1 MYTVGTTGSVS
12 DIIGKSLHVV
22 DDGVCGCVDVELSTD
37 WTSAAAM
44 LACILTSDEYPVG
57 ALICSHS
64 NPAGEW
70 VEYVQFVFSCPIF
83 LFPRIGT
90 LLRICVPERQ

>member
-1 MYTVGTTGSVS
+1 MYAVGTTRSVS

-44 LACILTSDEYPVG
+44 LACILTSDEYEG
-57 ALICSHS
+57 AVICT
-64 NPAGEW
+64 
-70 VEYVQFVFSCPIF
+70 Q
-83 LFPRIGT
+83 T
-90 LLRICVPERQ
+90 LSEKGL

>member
-1 MYTVGTTGSVS
+1 M
-12 DIIGKSLHVV
+12 
-22 DDGVCGCVDVELSTD
+22 DDGVCGCDDVVLSTD
-37 WTSAAAM
+37 WTSAVAT

-70 VEYVQFVFSCPIF
+70 VEYVQFVFSGPIN
-83 LFPRIGT
+83 LFPRIGA
-90 LLRICVPERQ
+90 LLRKCVPERQ